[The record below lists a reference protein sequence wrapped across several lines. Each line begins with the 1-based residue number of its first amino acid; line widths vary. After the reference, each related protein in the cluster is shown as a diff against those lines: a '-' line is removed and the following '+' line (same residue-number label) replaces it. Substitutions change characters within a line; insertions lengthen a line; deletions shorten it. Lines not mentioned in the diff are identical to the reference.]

1 MDYCVALFSSGGQQH
16 YCPLLVGDLLCLW
29 CFYLTK
35 DATVWWNC
43 LSWGHTLW
51 TVHTSPRGTWIQRSG
66 WKIKQCSASPES
78 LRSTLTQLIL
88 YLQVSAPFTVTKCC
102 FNFHS
107 KSILCVCVCV
117 GNSNLCAV
125 HVGSVLRM
133 GCSGV
138 SVFLALINCYYTLTN
153 NTETKLLILNRFTGS
168 VQLNTLIFYWFKP
181 VNAFHLCPCSFSGCH
196 RDRLV

>member
-1 MDYCVALFSSGGQQH
+1 MRQCDE
-16 YCPLLVGDLLCLW
+16 
-29 CFYLTK
+29 
-35 DATVWWNC
+35 TVWAGVT
-43 LSWGHTLW
+43 LSGLSTQALGGPGSKGQDERLNSALHRQNHCDRPWLSSSFIYKSALPSQWLSAVLTS
-51 TVHTSPRGTWIQRSG
+51 TV
-66 WKIKQCSASPES
+66 K
-78 LRSTLTQLIL
+78 
-88 YLQVSAPFTVTKCC
+88 VS
-102 FNFHS
+102 
-107 KSILCVCVCV
+107 CVCVCV

-168 VQLNTLIFYWFKP
+168 IRLNSLIFYWFKP
-181 VNAFHLCPCSFSGCH
+181 VNAFHLCSCSFSGCH